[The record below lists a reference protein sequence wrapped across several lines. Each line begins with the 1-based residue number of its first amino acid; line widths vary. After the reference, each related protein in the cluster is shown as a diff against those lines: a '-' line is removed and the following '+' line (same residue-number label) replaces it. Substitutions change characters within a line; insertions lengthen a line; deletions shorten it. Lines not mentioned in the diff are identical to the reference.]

1 MERALRMFEK
11 FLDKFRGLF
20 KTKSSVDNTA
30 DNKENK
36 AEPFKQGVFLPSV
49 SEKESRII
57 NNPAIPK
64 VLLEKD
70 PALRK
75 SWMID
80 LAKDEIKQYKNLS
93 SEMTNSSQLQGN
105 VFISANRVL
114 LNSVL
119 DQALHLGVSKDNIT
133 LISAKADNTHSLN
146 LWDATSDIVAHR
158 LLKNFVMNPQLLSIL
173 LA

>member
-1 MERALRMFEK
+1 MFEK

-30 DNKENK
+30 DNKENN
-36 AEPFKQGVFLPSV
+36 AEPFKQGVFLSSV

-133 LISAKADNTHSLN
+133 LISAKADNTHFTLISP
-146 LWDATSDIVAHR
+146 
-158 LLKNFVMNPQLLSIL
+158 F
-173 LA
+173 